1 MLNQFSLKLA
11 ATSGDAHFDPNHL
24 LAHVQAV
31 KAAEESH
38 NEDLKKKD
46 KIPEKVL
53 DDSEESN
60 FIPLSAIPTLSSSD
74 AIETPSVSSDD
85 TITLINLQKD
95 KSKQNFNKFVDTGN
109 FIIQSSH
116 VSIYLI

>member
-1 MLNQFSLKLA
+1 MLNQFFLLA